1 MNFFDLITTRRSVR
15 AFQPTP
21 VDKEKLRTVL
31 EAAVAA
37 PSAGNLQAYSIVV
50 VHDPARR
57 VRLAEAALGQDFLAQ
72 APVVLV
78 FCARP
83 DISSARYRRRGA
95 ELYCVQDATIACT
108 FAHLAAHALGLGSVW
123 IGAFDEAAVRQTLG
137 LPPHWCPVA
146 MLPMGYPAESPAP
159 TPRRP
164 LQQTVIEM

>member
-1 MNFFDLITTRRSVR
+1 MNFFDLVKTRRSVR
-15 AFQPTP
+15 LYRTTP
-21 VDKEKLRTVL
+21 LEDEKLRAVL
-31 EAAVAA
+31 EAAAAA

-50 VHDPARR
+50 VRDQARR
-57 VRLAEAALGQDFLAQ
+57 ARLAEAALGQDFLAQ

-123 IGAFDEAAVRQTLG
+123 IGAFDEAAVQQTLG
-137 LPPHWCPVA
+137 LPEHWRPVA
-146 MLPMGYPAESPAP
+146 MLPVGYPAESPPP

-164 LQQTVIEM
+164 LQQTVIEI